1 MSREQCAVRIASLH
15 PTTKHEREKRT
26 HLKMHLFVCA
36 NVLKGEIMEYA
47 AVSMREK
54 QVYVLKH
61 SSTHDPRR

>member
-36 NVLKGEIMEYA
+36 NVLKGEIMDTQQC
-47 AVSMREK
+47 R
-54 QVYVLKH
+54 
-61 SSTHDPRR
+61 

>member
-1 MSREQCAVRIASLH
+1 MSREQCSVRIASLH

-26 HLKMHLFVCA
+26 HLNMYLFVCA

-47 AVSMREK
+47 AVLMREE